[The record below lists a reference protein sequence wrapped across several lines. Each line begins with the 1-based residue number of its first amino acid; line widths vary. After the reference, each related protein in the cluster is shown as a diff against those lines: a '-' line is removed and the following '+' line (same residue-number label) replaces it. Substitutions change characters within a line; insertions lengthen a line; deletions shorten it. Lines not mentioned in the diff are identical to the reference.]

1 MAEIQY
7 QNYENW
13 YNQKSSE
20 YNDNHETIDY
30 NELHRILNENKKNEL
45 LENAWLNDFDESLD
59 VIYTQNNDSKIKK
72 FKIQDLPLE
81 DNSDLA
87 LPLLKIWW
95 IWTGILWK
103 YFGKFYDYIKN
114 IFVKNEKVT
123 KVEKTN
129 LNKLE
134 NNELAWKMQET
145 VGWTYSSEK
154 MKNFVKELDKL
165 WLSTKEKANYEI
177 LLKSK
182 IETASL
188 KLKDKWKLI
197 ETDKIIINWLEFT
210 AENWKNWLF
219 DIFAKLDWT
228 KRKEILEALDKSW
241 LDKKIYTILSLDSLK
256 YWMDDI
262 LQNWSLSQAKILFR
276 WNNIWNLD
284 KKILND
290 ITRDK
295 IGQQKLDNILD
306 IFDDLVEKTRNKQE
320 LIDVRDWLYQ
330 LNKSIKNN
338 PLYYNKTNNIINNI
352 NLKLNK

>member
-1 MAEIQY
+1 
-7 QNYENW
+7 
-13 YNQKSSE
+13 
-20 YNDNHETIDY
+20 
-30 NELHRILNENKKNEL
+30 
-45 LENAWLNDFDESLD
+45 
-59 VIYTQNNDSKIKK
+59 
-72 FKIQDLPLE
+72 
-81 DNSDLA
+81 
-87 LPLLKIWW
+87 LKIWW

-114 IFVKNEKVT
+114 IFVKSEKVT
-123 KVEKTN
+123 KVEKQALKWEKIN
-129 LNKLE
+129 IAKVRD
-134 NNELAWKMQET
+134 ET
-145 VGWTYSSEK
+145 VGWIYSSEK

-165 WLSTKEKANYEI
+165 WVWTKEKANYEI

-197 ETDKIIINWLEFT
+197 ETDKIVINWLEFT
-210 AENWKNWLF
+210 AENWKNGLF

-228 KRKEILEALDKSW
+228 KRKEILEALDKSSR
-241 LDKKIYTILSLDSLK
+241 DKKIYTILSLDNLK

-262 LQNWSLSQAKILFR
+262 LQNWSLFQAKILFR